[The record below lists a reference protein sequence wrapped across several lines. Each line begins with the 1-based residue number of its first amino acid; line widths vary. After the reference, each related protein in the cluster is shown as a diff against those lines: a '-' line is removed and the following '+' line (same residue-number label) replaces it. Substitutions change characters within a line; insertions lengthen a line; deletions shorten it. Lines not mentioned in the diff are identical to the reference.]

1 MELAQ
6 AQNRLTALEEER
18 DGHREVLDSAAAD
31 LAAAQ
36 QEYNLSQQET
46 AHAAINLALLEGEQE
61 SHRTAILEAVGAASN
76 LRNQLTQSEER
87 LAGIGR
93 EEQRLRSEIATA
105 SSQSET
111 FGGQRG
117 QIALEFESVS
127 QRASGLTAEIA
138 SLRETLD
145 GKRSAENDTKKHL
158 DSIRSE
164 YATALGKKGSLE
176 AVIAEHGYS
185 TESVRRLFQSG
196 AMQGGNTPAGVLA
209 DFLEVEPRYERV
221 VEDFLRDELN
231 FVVVKSWDAADEG
244 LRLLRIGR

>member
-1 MELAQ
+1 M
-6 AQNRLTALEEER
+6 R
-18 DGHREVLDSAAAD
+18 
-31 LAAAQ
+31 
-36 QEYNLSQQET
+36 
-46 AHAAINLALLEGEQE
+46 
-61 SHRTAILEAVGAASN
+61 SHQPGDARTASRNRIARPSLRPSAELSN

-93 EEQRLRSEIATA
+93 EEQRLQAEIATA

-127 QRASGLTAEIA
+127 QRASGLAAEIA
-138 SLRETLD
+138 SLRETLET
-145 GKRSAENDTKKHL
+145 KRSAENDTKKHL

-231 FVVVKSWDAADEG
+231 LRRGQVVGRRRRRSASAALRRQRARHIPGASGG
-244 LRLLRIGR
+244 LAGQVLVRRG